1 MYNRR
6 FADGYFMFLTLL
18 GLAAGLALLIW
29 SADRFVAGAV
39 ALSHQF
45 GIPAIVI
52 GIVVIGFGTSAPELL
67 ISSIAAWRGNSG
79 LAIGNAIGSNIANI
93 ALILGA
99 TALLTP
105 IAISSS
111 ILKREFPVLLLAT
124 ILAWFLL
131 SDSLLSGVDGSIL
144 IFALLLALGYLTFTA
159 LRSKQNNTEA
169 ISEEIPDYS
178 ISKALIWTVV
188 GLVLLLVSSRI
199 LVINSIDLAV
209 YFGVSDVIIGLTI
222 VAIGTSLPEL
232 AASITGALKHHS
244 DLAVGNVVGSNIFNT
259 LGVIGIP
266 GLVQSYAVPDEILS
280 RDLPIMLALTL
291 LLVVV
296 ALVTCKSKGLHRGIG
311 TLLLVC
317 FIAFQVTLYVQSVGT
332 Q

>member
-1 MYNRR
+1 ML
-6 FADGYFMFLTLL
+6 LTLL
-18 GLAAGLALLIW
+18 GLAVGLALLIW

-45 GIPAIVI
+45 GIPVIVI

-67 ISSIAAWRGNSG
+67 ISSIAAWQGNSG

-105 IAISSS
+105 IAISSGV
-111 ILKREFPVLLLAT
+111 IKREFPVLLLAT
-124 ILAWFLL
+124 GLVWLL
-131 SDSLLSGVDGSIL
+131 LNDSLLSLTDGIIL
-144 IFALLLALGYLTFTA
+144 IIGLFVALGYLTVTS

-169 ISEEIPDYS
+169 ISEEIPDYT
-178 ISKALIWTVV
+178 IPKAIVWTLL
-188 GLVLLLVSSRI
+188 GLVLLLISSRI
-199 LVINSIDLAV
+199 LVVNSIDLAT
-209 YFGVSDVIIGLTI
+209 YFGVSDVVIGLTI

-266 GLVQSYAVPDEILS
+266 GLIHSYAVPNEILS
-280 RDLPIMLALTL
+280 RDYPIMLGLTL

-296 ALVTCKSKGLHRGIG
+296 ALVTCKAKGLHRGIG
-311 TLLLVC
+311 ALLLLC
-317 FIAFQVTLYVQSVGT
+317 FVAYQLTLYIQSVGT
-332 Q
+332 